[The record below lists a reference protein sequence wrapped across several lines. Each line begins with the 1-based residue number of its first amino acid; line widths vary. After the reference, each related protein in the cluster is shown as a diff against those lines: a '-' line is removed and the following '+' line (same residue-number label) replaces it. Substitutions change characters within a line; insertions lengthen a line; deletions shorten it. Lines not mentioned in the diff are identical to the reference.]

1 VLAGPGKGGHKDF
14 ATAQKAMVTVKSKSF
29 KPNPEDRKVYDQLYA
44 LYRRLHD
51 AFGGVNKNADLSG
64 VMKELIRIR
73 ETQSH

>member
-1 VLAGPGKGGHKDF
+1 
-14 ATAQKAMVTVKSKSF
+14 MVTVKSESF